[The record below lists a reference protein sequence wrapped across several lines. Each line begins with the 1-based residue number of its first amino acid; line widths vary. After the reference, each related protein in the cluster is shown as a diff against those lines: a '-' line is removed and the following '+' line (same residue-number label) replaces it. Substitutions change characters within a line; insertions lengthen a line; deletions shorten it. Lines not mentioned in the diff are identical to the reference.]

1 MAFRQLGWVLCVM
14 VGAAV
19 GCGEDEPQPSQCE
32 QFLSYTKGCYESA
45 GIPVQVNTAACSDP
59 AAITPEIRAQIDC
72 AMLHKDAWCRLIQ
85 SANLDAGTTIDPKDP
100 EVLALNACVAEQ
112 VTKSPCKEA
121 LHVLA
126 ECGTTIGFLPECV
139 ESAPAIAQ
147 CILDHPESACA
158 GLGGSIPDGGDGGM
172 AYQQCVQE
180 AYLAD
185 AGTE

>member
-1 MAFRQLGWVLCVM
+1 MVLCFV
-14 VGAAV
+14 VGLSV
-19 GCGEDEPQPSQCE
+19 SCGEDESSQSSQCE
-32 QFLSYTKGCYESA
+32 EFLSYTKSCYERA
-45 GIPVQVNTAACSDP
+45 GIPVQVNSAACSDP
-59 AAITPEIRAQIDC
+59 VAMTPQIQAQIDC
-72 AMLHKDAWCRLIQ
+72 AMMHKDAWCRLIE
-85 SANLDAGTTIDPKDP
+85 SSNPDDGVTIDPRDP
-100 EVLALNACVAEQ
+100 EVLALNACVAEK

-121 LHVLA
+121 IHVLA

-158 GLGGSIPDGGDGGM
+158 GLGGTAPDGGDGGM

-185 AGTE
+185 AGAE